1 MNLSFVAVR
10 VKPDFIMFRWNASP
24 LQTLK
29 KIDSITTDLSL
40 RLKIGSSNLVPRK
53 SLCLFFRSFCLE
65 YINAFLFLKLLCS
78 CLQFKIMARYPL
90 SNPNSGIHI
99 LHTVFFSFL
108 LVLMRRICLTIRLEL
123 PKLVTISFIFMTLTF
138 DSKEILYGEIRS
150 RSFLRVKGLG
160 LKAHA
165 SSLFFEKVL
174 YKS

>member
-99 LHTVFFSFL
+99 LHTVFIFHFFWCWWGEFVWQSDLNFLNWWRFPLFSWPL
-108 LVLMRRICLTIRLEL
+108 HLIQRRYFMEKLEAGH
-123 PKLVTISFIFMTLTF
+123 S
-138 DSKEILYGEIRS
+138 
-150 RSFLRVKGLG
+150 
-160 LKAHA
+160 
-165 SSLFFEKVL
+165 
-174 YKS
+174 

>member
-10 VKPDFIMFRWNASP
+10 VKPDSLCSDETPP

-29 KIDSITTDLSL
+29 TIDSIKTDLSL

-53 SLCLFFRSFCLE
+53 SLCLFFRSFCPE

-99 LHTVFFSFL
+99 LHTVIF
-108 LVLMRRICLTIRLEL
+108 
-123 PKLVTISFIFMTLTF
+123 FIFSGADEENLF
-138 DSKEILYGEIRS
+138 DNQTCTS
-150 RSFLRVKGLG
+150 
-160 LKAHA
+160 
-165 SSLFFEKVL
+165 
-174 YKS
+174 